1 MCIKEKMRMRI
12 FHIKRILPILIAFLV
27 IMILTMQS
35 REDTMRLSGATR
47 EYFKSLIPDSTSRWT
62 YDMHWFRTLMHL
74 PLYFLLGTITY
85 FSLHNILKSAG
96 ICLFIS
102 LMDETVK
109 IFLPTREFGTVDV
122 FFDIIGFMAGI
133 MVAFLIRYFAKSIKS
148 KGEYNT

>member
-1 MCIKEKMRMRI
+1 MKRSDNKNRR
-12 FHIKRILPILIAFLV
+12 FQIKRILPVLFVFLIIIFLT
-27 IMILTMQS
+27 IQS
-35 REDTMRLSGATR
+35 PEDTMSLSGEAR

-74 PLYFLLGTITY
+74 PLYFLLGSIVY
-85 FSLHNILKSAG
+85 SSIHNILKSAG
-96 ICLFIS
+96 ICLLIS
-102 LMDETVK
+102 LVDETVK

-148 KGEYNT
+148 KEEYNT

>member
-1 MCIKEKMRMRI
+1 M
-12 FHIKRILPILIAFLV
+12 FL
-27 IMILTMQS
+27 TTQS
-35 REDTMRLSGATR
+35 REDTLRLSGATR

-96 ICLFIS
+96 ICLIIS

-122 FFDIIGFMAGI
+122 FFDIIGFTVGI
-133 MVAFLIRYFAKSIKS
+133 LVVFLIRNFVKSIKRR
-148 KGEYNT
+148 EDFNT